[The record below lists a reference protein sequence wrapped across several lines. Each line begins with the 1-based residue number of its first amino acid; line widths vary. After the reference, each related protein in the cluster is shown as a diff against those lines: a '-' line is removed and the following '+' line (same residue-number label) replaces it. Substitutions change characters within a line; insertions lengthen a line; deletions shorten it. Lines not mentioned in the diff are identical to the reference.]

1 MTESIVAWDQD
12 VYLRKTEKQL
22 RNKDLYEEMKVKEG

>member
-1 MTESIVAWDQD
+1 MTEFIVAWDQD